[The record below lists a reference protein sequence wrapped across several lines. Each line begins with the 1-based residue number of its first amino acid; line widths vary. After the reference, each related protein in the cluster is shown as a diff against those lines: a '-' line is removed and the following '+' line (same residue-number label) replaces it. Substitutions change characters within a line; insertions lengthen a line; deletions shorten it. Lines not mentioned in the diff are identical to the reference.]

1 MQRVF
6 VSIGS
11 NIEPEINLELVKV
24 NLNDL
29 FECEYSTTY
38 ETKSEGFRGN
48 NFLNAVVGFNTDI
61 KPMALKGVLKSI
73 EVDMGRTED
82 QKGMSSRVVD
92 LDIILYGDLII
103 DDDEIALPSKD
114 IQDYLFVLEPLAEIA
129 GDLKHPVLK
138 VTFLELLRRLKE
150 NN

>member
-73 EVDMGRTED
+73 EVNMGRTED

-103 DDDEIALPSKD
+103 DDEIVIPSND
-114 IQDYLFVLEPLAEIA
+114 IQECLFVLEPLAEIA

>member
-61 KPMALKGVLKSI
+61 KPLALKGVLKSI
-73 EVDMGRTED
+73 ETEMGRTEN
-82 QKGMSSRVVD
+82 QKGMSNRVID
-92 LDIILYGDLII
+92 LDIILYGDSVINEDKVII
-103 DDDEIALPSKD
+103 PSSD
-114 IQDYLFVLEPLAEIA
+114 IEDYLFVLEPLVEIA
-129 GDLKHPVLK
+129 GHLKHPVRKIL
-138 VTFLELLRRLKE
+138 FSELLRELKE
-150 NN
+150 SS

>member
-11 NIEPEINLELVKV
+11 NIEPETNLELVKV
-24 NLNDL
+24 NLSNL

-38 ETKSEGFRGN
+38 ETKSEGFSGD
-48 NFLNAVVGFNTDI
+48 NFLNAVVSFKTDI
-61 KPMALKGVLKSI
+61 KPLALKGVLKSI
-73 EVDMGRTED
+73 ETDMGRTED

-103 DDDEIALPSKD
+103 DNDEIVLPSID
-114 IQDYLFVLEPLAEIA
+114 IQEYLFVLEPLVEIA
-129 GDLKHPVLK
+129 GDLKHPILK
-138 VTFLELLRRLKE
+138 VTFLELLKALKK

>member
-48 NFLNAVVGFNTDI
+48 NFLNAVVGFDTDI
-61 KPMALKGVLKSI
+61 KPLALKGVLKSI

-103 DDDEIALPSKD
+103 DDEIVVPSKD
-114 IQDYLFVLEPLAEIA
+114 IQEFFFVLEPLAEIA

>member
-103 DDDEIALPSKD
+103 DDEIVVPSKD

>member
-11 NIEPEINLELVKV
+11 NIEPEVNLELVKV
-24 NLNDL
+24 SLNDL

-61 KPMALKGVLKSI
+61 KPLALKGVLKSI
-73 EVDMGRTED
+73 EADMGRTED

-103 DDDEIALPSKD
+103 DDEIVVPSKD

-150 NN
+150 HN